1 MSHILDCLQTP
12 GDLRRWPLAQ
22 LEALAQAIRE
32 RIVQT
37 VSVNGGH
44 LGGSLGVVELAIALH
59 YVFDFPRD
67 RLIWDVGHQVYPHK
81 LLTGRAGRFHTL
93 RTEGGVSGY
102 PAPEESPYDL
112 FATAHAGTAASL
124 AVGLAM
130 GDGLRG
136 RPTRTV
142 AVVGD
147 GALSAGVAFEALNN
161 AAVRRL
167 PLLLILNDNR
177 MSIDKTIGGLAEF
190 LDQARS
196 PARARPAPAPGPV
209 PASGRAISAAGF
221 FEALGLSY
229 VGPHDGH
236 DLARLIEVLQSL
248 CDHERPVLLH
258 LHTHKGR
265 GFLVQ
270 NPDPCGFHALTPF
283 RVQNGQVTK
292 KATPTARPSFTEVFA
307 QAIVQA
313 AEQDSRLMAIT
324 AAMPDGTGLL
334 TFRQR
339 FPERYVDVGIC
350 EQHAVAFAAGAAKA
364 GARPV
369 AAIYSTFLQRA
380 FDQIFHEVA
389 LQNLPV
395 IFALDR
401 AGLVGADGPTHHG
414 HADIAYLRLWP
425 NFIVCA
431 PADAAELHACLRFAL
446 QQDQPVAFR
455 YPRDEAVPAVTRET
469 CPFELG
475 KAVTL
480 RTGPDAMLAAYGVM
494 VPEALQAAEIL
505 AERGIQ
511 VGVLNARFA
520 KPLDEEALA
529 EAMDEHPLLVTV
541 EDHFGTG
548 GFGSA
553 VLEFAAQLPGPRA
566 RIVCLGIPDR
576 FLPHAT
582 RRRQLEWAGLTGDQ
596 IAARVAAE
604 LEQLAALREPCPAS
618 RLTPTAL

>member
-1 MSHILDCLQTP
+1 MSHLLESLRTP
-12 GDLRRWPLAQ
+12 GDLRSWALAD
-22 LEALAQAIRE
+22 LEALAQEIRE
-32 RIVQT
+32 RIIQT
-37 VSVNGGH
+37 VAANGGH

-59 YVFDFPRD
+59 CVFDFPHD

-81 LLTGRAGRFHTL
+81 LLTGRSGRFHTL

-102 PAPEESPYDL
+102 PAPDESPYDL
-112 FATAHAGTAASL
+112 FTTAHAGTATSL
-124 AVGLAM
+124 AVGLAA
-130 GDGLRG
+130 GDTLRG
-136 RPTRTV
+136 RPSQTV

-161 AAVRRL
+161 AAARSL

-177 MSIDKTIGGLAEF
+177 MSIDKTTGGLAEF
-190 LDQARS
+190 LDRARS
-196 PARARPAPAPGPV
+196 AARAGPSPAPGSGAW
-209 PASGRAISAAGF
+209 PAANVAAF

-229 VGPHDGH
+229 VGPADGH
-236 DLARLIEVLQSL
+236 DLARLIEVLQEL
-248 CDHERPVLLH
+248 RDLQRPVLLH
-258 LHTHKGR
+258 VHTHKGR
-265 GFLVQ
+265 GFVVE
-270 NPDPCGFHALTPF
+270 NADPCGFHALTPF
-283 RVQNGQVTK
+283 RVEDGKVTER
-292 KATPTARPSFTEVFA
+292 ASPAVRPSFTEVFG
-307 QAIVQA
+307 QAVVQA
-313 AEQDSRLMAIT
+313 AEQDSRVLAIT

-334 TFRQR
+334 AFRHR
-339 FPERYVDVGIC
+339 FPQRYHDVGIC

-395 IFALDR
+395 VFALDR

-414 HADIAYLRLWP
+414 HADIAYMRLWP

-431 PADAAELHACLRFAL
+431 PADASELHACLRFAL
-446 QQDQPVAFR
+446 RQDRPVAFR
-455 YPRDEAVPAVTRET
+455 YPRDEALSSVHRET
-469 CPFELG
+469 RPFELG
-475 KAVTL
+475 KAVAL
-480 RTGPDAMLAAYGVM
+480 RAGPDVLLAAYGVM
-494 VPEALQAAEIL
+494 VPEAVLAAELL

-511 VGVLNARFA
+511 AGVLNARFA

-529 EAMDEHPLLVTV
+529 EGLAEHPLLVTV
-541 EDHFGTG
+541 EDHFVTG

-553 VLEFAAQLPGPRA
+553 VLEFAARLPGPRA
-566 RIVCLGIPDR
+566 RIMCLGIPDR

-582 RRRQLEWAGLTGDQ
+582 RRRQLEWAGLTGDR

-604 LEQLAALREPCPAS
+604 VEWLAAAREPCPAPH
-618 RLTPTAL
+618 LTPTAL

>member
-1 MSHILDCLQTP
+1 
-12 GDLRRWPLAQ
+12 
-22 LEALAQAIRE
+22 
-32 RIVQT
+32 
-37 VSVNGGH
+37 
-44 LGGSLGVVELAIALH
+44 
-59 YVFDFPRD
+59 
-67 RLIWDVGHQVYPHK
+67 
-81 LLTGRAGRFHTL
+81 LT
-93 RTEGGVSGY
+93 
-102 PAPEESPYDL
+102 
-112 FATAHAGTAASL
+112 
-124 AVGLAM
+124 
-130 GDGLRG
+130 
-136 RPTRTV
+136 
-142 AVVGD
+142 
-147 GALSAGVAFEALNN
+147 
-161 AAVRRL
+161 
-167 PLLLILNDNR
+167 
-177 MSIDKTIGGLAEF
+177 
-190 LDQARS
+190 
-196 PARARPAPAPGPV
+196 
-209 PASGRAISAAGF
+209 
-221 FEALGLSY
+221 Y
-229 VGPHDGH
+229 VGPSDGH
-236 DLARLIEVLQSL
+236 DLARLIEVLRGL
-248 CDHERPVLLH
+248 RDIERPVLLH
-258 LHTHKGR
+258 VHTHKGR
-265 GFLVQ
+265 GFLVD

-283 RVQNGQVTK
+283 RVQNGKVAK
-292 KATPTARPSFTEVFA
+292 KASPAARPTFTEVFG
-307 QAIVQA
+307 QAVVQA

-334 TFRQR
+334 AFRQR

-446 QQDQPVAFR
+446 RQDRPVAFR
-455 YPRDEAVPAVTRET
+455 YPRDEAVHAVHGETR
-469 CPFELG
+469 PFELG
-475 KAVTL
+475 KAVAL
-480 RTGPDAMLAAYGVM
+480 RAGTDGLLAAYGAM
-494 VPEALQAAEIL
+494 VPEALRAAELL

-529 EAMDEHPLLVTV
+529 EALAEHPLLVTV
-541 EDHFGTG
+541 EDHFVAG

-553 VLEFAAQLPGPRA
+553 VLELAARLPGPKA
-566 RIVCLGIPDR
+566 RVVCLGIPDR

-582 RRRQLEWAGLTGDQ
+582 RRRQLEWAGLTGER

-604 LEQLAALREPCPAS
+604 VGWLAAAREPCPAP
-618 RLTPTAL
+618 RFAPTAL